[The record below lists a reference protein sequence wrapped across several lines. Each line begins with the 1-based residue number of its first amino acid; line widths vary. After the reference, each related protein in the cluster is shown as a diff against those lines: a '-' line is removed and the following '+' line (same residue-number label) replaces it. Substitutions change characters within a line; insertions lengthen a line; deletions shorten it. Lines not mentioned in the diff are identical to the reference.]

1 MKISLGPNLTHFSE
15 FNEVWVV
22 YSCYAIQCGFEISYY
37 RSYLTPEIALQIMH
51 QLERT
56 VQRNYTHTHM

>member
-37 RSYLTPEIALQIMH
+37 RSYLMPETALQIMH
-51 QLERT
+51 
-56 VQRNYTHTHM
+56 